1 MLKMI
6 RISFLSNKSYI
17 FVVVY
22 IVICRYMDKMKQ
34 EFKKLIKF
42 GINIYNN
49 ENTIKINVIIENK
62 TNQVHSKHFFN
73 NY

>member
-1 MLKMI
+1 
-6 RISFLSNKSYI
+6 
-17 FVVVY
+17 
-22 IVICRYMDKMKQ
+22 MDKMKQ